1 MSNYRE
7 DVTSPQY
14 RESYINT
21 SPSDDYNN
29 IKNYY
34 NFNSQLIVPYTN
46 ELPIPQKFYF
56 FNSEEEELFKK
67 GFTLNKLTPS
77 QCNNKI
83 HIKYLKSTG
92 KTYYKCV

>member
-14 RESYINT
+14 RESYTNT

-34 NFNSQLIVPYTN
+34 NFNSQLIVPYMDQ
-46 ELPIPQKFYF
+46 LSIPQKFYF
-56 FNSEEEELFKK
+56 VNSEEQDLFNQ
-67 GFTLNKLTPS
+67 GYSLTSPSNCLNGMTV
-77 QCNNKI
+77 
-83 HIKYLKSTG
+83 KYLRSTS
-92 KTYYKCV
+92 KTYYKCR

>member
-34 NFNSQLIVPYTN
+34 NFNSQLIVPYMDQ
-46 ELPIPQKFYF
+46 LPIPQKFYF
-56 FNSEEEELFKK
+56 VNSEEQDLFNQ
-67 GFTLNKLTPS
+67 GFSLNKLTTND
-77 QCNNKI
+77 CKNKI

-92 KTYYKCV
+92 KTYYKCL